1 MKIGTSL
8 CGGGA
13 MGVISAIIIEA
24 IEKNIG
30 KPINEITHSFAGTSI
45 GGILALAYSIGHVSN
60 TEILDIFT
68 KHTKTVFKKDGILG
82 VLAAT
87 YGNEGLLYVL
97 NEYFGAYKMHH
108 CKVPTTV
115 TARNFEKENV
125 YFSSKEF
132 KNLSVIHAAA
142 ATAAA
147 PMYFKPYHFEY
158 DGVNYIT
165 YDGGLFAQNPAD
177 VLLADFL
184 QEGTPLK
191 DILIINIGTGWS
203 KEYQQKIKNPNKLK
217 TAKIVIDECL
227 DSQLDHVN
235 RTMTKLLG
243 DRYINFDLE
252 LPSEINQMDKIQ
264 YMDTW
269 IDYAKKYVNSEDFF
283 NKILKIQQY
292 DDNINS

>member
-1 MKIGTSL
+1 
-8 CGGGA
+8 
-13 MGVISAIIIEA
+13 
-24 IEKNIG
+24 
-30 KPINEITHSFAGTSI
+30 
-45 GGILALAYSIGHVSN
+45 
-60 TEILDIFT
+60 
-68 KHTKTVFKKDGILG
+68 
-82 VLAAT
+82 
-87 YGNEGLLYVL
+87 
-97 NEYFGAYKMHH
+97 
-108 CKVPTTV
+108 
-115 TARNFEKENV
+115 
-125 YFSSKEF
+125 
-132 KNLSVIHAAA
+132 
-142 ATAAA
+142 
-147 PMYFKPYHFEY
+147 
-158 DGVNYIT
+158 
-165 YDGGLFAQNPAD
+165 LFAQNPAD